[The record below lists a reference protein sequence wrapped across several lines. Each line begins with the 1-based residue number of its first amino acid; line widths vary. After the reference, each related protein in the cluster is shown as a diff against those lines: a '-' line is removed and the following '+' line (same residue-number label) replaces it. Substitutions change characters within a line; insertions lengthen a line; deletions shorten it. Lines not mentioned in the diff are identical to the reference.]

1 MAVNAGIF
9 YGIQGETMMMKI
21 ILLSAIIL
29 SIAAFGYCAD
39 ANIGELVDQ
48 YKHATDLQRQE
59 LEKNFIGKS
68 ISAGGTVE
76 NVGQYDF
83 FDISNDTGGKYY
95 KILLQQQETA
105 NKVPYQVVFLY
116 KDKDSVRDI
125 NRGQAM
131 EKEGN
136 VVKIVDERLQ
146 IAVWI
151 YNGELT
157 DRERQLFK

>member
-1 MAVNAGIF
+1 MG
-9 YGIQGETMMMKI
+9 K
-21 ILLSAIIL
+21 IL
-29 SIAAFGYCAD
+29 SLMVTALLIASFGYCAD
-39 ANIGELVDQ
+39 VNIGELVDQ

-59 LEKNFIGKS
+59 LEKNFIGKK
-68 ISAGGTVE
+68 ISASGSVE

-83 FDISNDTGGKYY
+83 FDVSNDTGGIYY
-95 KILLQQQETA
+95 KVLLSQQATE
-105 NKVPYQVVFLY
+105 NKVHYQVVLLY

-125 NRGQAM
+125 DRGQAV

-136 VVKIVDERLQ
+136 IVKIVDERLQ

-157 DRERQLFK
+157 DRERELFK

>member
-1 MAVNAGIF
+1 MIKKIF
-9 YGIQGETMMMKI
+9 SLFVT
-21 ILLSAIIL
+21 ILLVAS
-29 SIAAFGYCAD
+29 SGYCAD
-39 ANIGELVDQ
+39 VNIGELVDQ

-59 LEKNFIGKS
+59 LEKNFIGKK
-68 ISAGGTVE
+68 ISAVGTVE

-83 FDISNDTGGKYY
+83 FDISNDISGIYY
-95 KILLQQQETA
+95 KVLLQQELTQ
-105 NKVPYQVVFLY
+105 NKIPYQIVFLY
-116 KDKDSVRDI
+116 KDRDAVKDID
-125 NRGQAM
+125 RGQAM

-136 VVKIVDERLQ
+136 IVKIVDERLQ

>member
-1 MAVNAGIF
+1 
-9 YGIQGETMMMKI
+9 MMMKI
-21 ILLSAIIL
+21 SSILVTILLITSIGYSA
-29 SIAAFGYCAD
+29 D
-39 ANIGELVDQ
+39 VNIGELVDQ

-59 LEKNFIGKS
+59 LEKNFIGKK
-68 ISAGGTVE
+68 ISAVGTVE

-83 FDISNDTGGKYY
+83 FDISNDTGGMYY
-95 KILLQQQETA
+95 KVLLQQEATQ
-105 NKVPYQVVFLY
+105 NNVPYQIVFLY
-116 KDKDSVRDI
+116 KDKDIVKDI
-125 NRGQAM
+125 NRGQAI

-136 VVKIVDERLQ
+136 IVKIIDERLQ

>member
-1 MAVNAGIF
+1 MI
-9 YGIQGETMMMKI
+9 MKI
-21 ILLSAIIL
+21 LSLSVIIL
-29 SIAAFGYCAD
+29 SIASFGYCAD
-39 ANIGELVDQ
+39 VNIGELVDQ

-59 LEKNFIGKS
+59 LEKNFVGKR
-68 ISAGGTVE
+68 ISASGTVE

-83 FDISNDTGGKYY
+83 FDITNDTGGKYY

-105 NKVPYQVVFLY
+105 NKVPYQIVFLY
-116 KDKDSVRDI
+116 KDKESVRDI

-136 VVKIVDERLQ
+136 IVKIVDERLQ

-157 DRERQLFK
+157 DRERELFK

>member
-1 MAVNAGIF
+1 MR
-9 YGIQGETMMMKI
+9 KI
-21 ILLSAIIL
+21 ISLAVIIL
-29 SIAAFGYCAD
+29 SIVSIGYCAD
-39 ANIGELVDQ
+39 INIGEVVDQ

-59 LEKNFIGKS
+59 LEKSFIGKK
-68 ISAGGTVE
+68 ISTGGVVE
-76 NVGQYDF
+76 NAGEYDF

-95 KILLQQQETA
+95 KVLLKQQETA

-116 KDKDSVRDI
+116 KDRNSVKDI
-125 NRGQAM
+125 NRGQTL

-136 VVKIVDERLQ
+136 IVKIVDERLQ

-157 DRERQLFK
+157 DRERELFK